1 MMNYFYSNWLIWGD
15 ALVCGNNN
23 STTSLTF
30 IFRWMRIF
38 WITNRCSLDTFLC
51 LRLQGSIRCV
61 IWLSCRIINPAI
73 ILNAPLHCS
82 QVSNVDVKN
91 PLKSLR
97 LSYRLVFLCP
107 CSYPSGNAHL
117 ALFRFAGVI
126 IMRYRLLGTVHSA
139 DGRPADGRPADGR
152 PASTHNGKFI
162 GNEFAHYIHVIHST
176 GRQSCCCLFQINRLD
191 NYRLTEGWKQGYVLS
206 KCVLP

>member
-1 MMNYFYSNWLIWGD
+1 MS
-15 ALVCGNNN
+15 
-23 STTSLTF
+23 
-30 IFRWMRIF
+30 IF
-38 WITNRCSLDTFLC
+38 WITPGCSLDTFLC
-51 LRLQGSIRCV
+51 INMHGSIRCANRLACWFV
-61 IWLSCRIINPAI
+61 NTRHN
-73 ILNAPLHCS
+73 LNCTIALLTGFD
-82 QVSNVDVKN
+82 VDVKN

-97 LSYRLVFLCP
+97 PGHRLVFLCP
-107 CSYPSGNAHL
+107 CSYPAGNALL

-126 IMRYRLLGTVHSA
+126 IIRYRLLGTVHPA